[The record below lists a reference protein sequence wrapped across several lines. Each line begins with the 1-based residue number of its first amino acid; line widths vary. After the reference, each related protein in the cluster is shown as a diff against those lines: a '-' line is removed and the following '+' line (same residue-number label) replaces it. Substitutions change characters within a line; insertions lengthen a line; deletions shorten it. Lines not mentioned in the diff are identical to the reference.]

1 MNVTDC
7 FVIEVLLDTLLDVS
21 LEQWLST
28 FLYWY
33 TLLNLLENLY
43 TLAIAL
49 NLVLLKCKM

>member
-28 FLYWY
+28 FF
-33 TLLNLLENLY
+33 
-43 TLAIAL
+43 I
-49 NLVLLKCKM
+49 LVHPFELVRKPVYPCHCTKFSVVKV